1 MSVVWDSPA
10 VTTGEATTANATA
23 YTLASLVT
31 AGAVLYN
38 VLLCFINTNL
48 FGISPTAVVLVEIA
62 LIGAALGLI
71 WHRSYTLYTVLLLF
85 AVYFLALMV
94 IRSEFDPKILRDL
107 LIPIVFFFVGR
118 SLGCTRSADRLVTF
132 LIIVALSFALFEWF
146 APGMF
151 LHYFN
156 VVNYYIARGT
166 VSGLDSENTFV
177 LSSGFFNSSRFDNR
191 TLLPFLGDHR
201 VSGIFLEAPS
211 VGNFGAIVFAWVLL
225 RERKNYWTF
234 GAKLA
239 AIAAIVVLADARFG
253 LYFCIITLIIY
264 AATPYI
270 RTSVLFITPFLVII
284 ALASYAAVSWEGTW
298 DNTITG
304 RLLYAGH
311 ILTTLDPLEFYGLL
325 GSNIN
330 IGVNFAV
337 NAVNDS
343 GYAYALIK
351 MGLFGVAGIWALFA
365 LAPVRERDALRYKNF
380 VACYYIVLL
389 TISASVF
396 TIKTAALLWFLY
408 GTLSNPSRAEMDPL
422 HFETR

>member
-1 MSVVWDSPA
+1 
-10 VTTGEATTANATA
+10 
-23 YTLASLVT
+23 
-31 AGAVLYN
+31 
-38 VLLCFINTNL
+38 
-48 FGISPTAVVLVEIA
+48 
-62 LIGAALGLI
+62 
-71 WHRSYTLYTVLLLF
+71 
-85 AVYFLALMV
+85 MV

-225 RERKNYWTF
+225 RDRNNYWTF

-239 AIAAIVVLADARFG
+239 AITAIVVLADARFG

-270 RTSVLFITPFLVII
+270 RASVLFITPFLVII
-284 ALASYAAVSWEGTW
+284 ALASYAAVSWEGVW

-351 MGLFGVAGIWALFA
+351 MGLFTIRKPECSRPKSLGKSTKLHARPPGRNRVRDNRRRNRTTIIVINLA
-365 LAPVRERDALRYKNF
+365 LAPLLPER
-380 VACYYIVLL
+380 
-389 TISASVF
+389 
-396 TIKTAALLWFLY
+396 
-408 GTLSNPSRAEMDPL
+408 
-422 HFETR
+422 